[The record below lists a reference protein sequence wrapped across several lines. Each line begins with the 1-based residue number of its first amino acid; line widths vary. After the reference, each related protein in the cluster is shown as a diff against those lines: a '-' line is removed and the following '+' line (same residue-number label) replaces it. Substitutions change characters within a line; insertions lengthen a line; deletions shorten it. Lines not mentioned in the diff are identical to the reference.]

1 MSKRISGT
9 VFYAILAL
17 VLSSTPAGAEG
28 DGAGGGGNERRNSKL
43 RPVQEVIEQGDFD
56 AALVKLKALY
66 QQNPK
71 DPDVLNLLGYSYR
84 KLGDFDSALRHYQ
97 AALSVAPK
105 HKGAN
110 EYLGELYLQTGQ
122 LHKAEER
129 LAVLDKACFFGCKQY
144 DELEDAIEAYK
155 KKNGV
160 K

>member
-1 MSKRISGT
+1 LYGVLVLALSGT
-9 VFYAILAL
+9 SALAD
-17 VLSSTPAGAEG
+17 G
-28 DGAGGGGNERRNSKL
+28 DGGDGDNDSRWQSSKL
-43 RPVQEVIEQGDFD
+43 RPVQEAIEQGDFN
-56 AALVKLKALY
+56 AALEKLDALY
-66 QQNPK
+66 QQDPK

-84 KLGDFDSALRHYQ
+84 QLGDIDSALHHYQ
-97 AALSVAPK
+97 AALSVAPR

-110 EYLGELYLQTGQ
+110 EYLGELYLQSGQ

-144 DELEDAIEAYK
+144 YELEDAIEAYK